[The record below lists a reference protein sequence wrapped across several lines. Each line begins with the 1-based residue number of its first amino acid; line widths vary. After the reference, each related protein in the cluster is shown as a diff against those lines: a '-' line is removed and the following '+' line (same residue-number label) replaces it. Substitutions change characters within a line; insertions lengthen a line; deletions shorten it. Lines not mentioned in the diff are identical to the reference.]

1 MFTKKHVFLKGKHPF
16 SVSGAASRVFN
27 SSASSTIAKCWT
39 RGTNKTS
46 AILRSVKNEGWR
58 RAYATHSTGQG
69 SNPGGF
75 DPNDLGKTLPL
86 YRKLINAWTQT
97 PTKWYPLPIAVGAIL
112 LVVIQYRKKRKHAG
126 KEVELDEDGIEVIKL
141 KGPWQVHVLGA
152 LPLRNMSRVW
162 GYLNSLELPV
172 WFRPIGLKVYA
183 TAFGCNLDEIEP
195 SDLREYASLGDFF
208 YRQLKEGARPVDDA
222 ILVSPADGRI
232 LHFGTVQDF
241 RVEQVKGMTYSLD
254 ALLGVERPGTPPPHV
269 APSHRDKMP
278 VVDDHDFA
286 NVNGIEY
293 SLEQLIGISSPTD
306 STPPTPSKENDEMKG
321 FLPKKYGDQVDAS
334 VVQKDLQEALVHD
347 ASVALEMGVKPTLE
361 RKRSVSGA
369 TVKPGNS
376 LYFTV
381 IYLAPGDYHRFHSPT
396 AWVVEKRR
404 HFVGELFSV
413 SPYMARR
420 LQNLFVLNERVA
432 LLGKWRYGFFGM
444 VPVGATNVGSIK
456 INFDQALRTNVRGYT
471 LPPGTYAEAVYSAAS
486 PILNGQ
492 PLLPAQEMGGFCLG
506 STIVLV
512 FEAPADFEF
521 SVKAGQKVKVGERL
535 GDLKSRLGMLAE
547 RDQQAARKERKDE
560 GKVFGLV
567 DGDEQ
572 VDRLYEYI
580 YGQHE

>member
-1 MFTKKHVFLKGKHPF
+1 MFSKKNIFLKGTKHPF
-16 SVSGAASRVFN
+16 SGAASRVLN
-27 SSASSTIAKCWT
+27 SSASSTIYKCWS

-46 AILRSVKNEGWR
+46 AILRTVKNEGWR
-58 RAYATHSTGQG
+58 RAYATHSSGPG
-69 SNPGGF
+69 SNPNDF
-75 DPNDLGKTLPL
+75 DPNNLGKALPF

-112 LVVIQYRKKRKHAG
+112 LVAIQYRKKRKG
-126 KEVELDEDGIEVIKL
+126 SSKQVELDDDGIEIIKL
-141 KGPWQVHVLGA
+141 QGPWQVHVLGA
-152 LPLRNMSRVW
+152 LPLRNMSRIW
-162 GYLNSLELPV
+162 GYLNSLELPI
-172 WFRPIGLKVYA
+172 WFRPIGLRIYA

-195 SDLREYASLGDFF
+195 ADLRAYASLGDFF
-208 YRQLKEGARPVDDA
+208 YRKLKQDARPVDPDA

-232 LHFGTVQDF
+232 LHFGTVQDL
-241 RVEQVKGMTYSLD
+241 RVEQVKGMSYSLD

-278 VVDDHDFA
+278 VVDDHEFA

-293 SLEQLIGISSPTD
+293 SLNQLIGLSSPID
-306 STPPTPSKENDEMKG
+306 STPPTPSRERSERESSVAAATD
-321 FLPKKYGDQVDAS
+321 LPKKFGDRIDAS
-334 VVQKDLQEALVHD
+334 VPQKDLQETLAHD
-347 ASVALEMGVKPTLE
+347 ASVALSMGVQPALE
-361 RKRSVSGA
+361 RKRSSISGGA
-369 TVKPGNS
+369 SSVRPGNS

-413 SPYMARR
+413 SPYMAKR

-456 INFDQALRTNVRGYT
+456 INFDQALRTNVRGPSP
-471 LPPGTYAEAVYSAAS
+471 PPGTYSEAVYSAAS

-492 PLLPAQEMGGFCLG
+492 PLLTAQEMGGFCLG

-512 FEAPADFEF
+512 FEAPSDEFEF
-521 SVKAGQKVKVGERL
+521 TIKAGDKVKVGQRL
-535 GDLKSRLGMLAE
+535 GDLKANLE
-547 RDQQAARKERKDE
+547 RMRKEE
-560 GKVFGLV
+560 GKVKT
-567 DGDEQ
+567 E
-572 VDRLYEYI
+572 
-580 YGQHE
+580 